1 MAQANLKWRLTPRKK
16 CRGKEKTA
24 PEYHQPGKAQIYN
37 YAITKHSNCQAKQ

>member
-1 MAQANLKWRLTPRKK
+1 MAQANLKWRLTPRE
-16 CRGKEKTA
+16 EKTA